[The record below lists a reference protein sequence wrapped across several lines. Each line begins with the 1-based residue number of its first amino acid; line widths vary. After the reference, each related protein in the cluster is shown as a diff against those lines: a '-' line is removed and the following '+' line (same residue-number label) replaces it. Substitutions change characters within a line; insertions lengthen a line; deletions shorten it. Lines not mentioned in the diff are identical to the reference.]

1 MQGAVVTVVDAAT
14 VKVEKPSA
22 DATMLS
28 VLALPEAAIV
38 SRKWVEGGANLKL
51 SANGTG
57 PFQLKSYE
65 PAVRASLTRNP
76 RYFVSGQP
84 YLDGVDFRMIKSDD
98 ARVNAL
104 RSQSLD
110 MIDFVPWKD
119 IDVLRRNAGTRIDT
133 AGGAFMSVWFNTGKK
148 PFDDARVR
156 RAVSYAIDREAVSKA
171 AFFGYGKPIYGAP
184 TPEDSPYYDKSLDGT
199 YKRDTAK
206 ARALLAEAGYGNG
219 VDASMVVF
227 QGLGIYTTMAQVVQA
242 NLKEVGINLKLEP
255 VEWATLVERKNRGDY
270 ESMIYGVS
278 VKLPDPDAYAYY
290 LGGDSSYWAKPIGY
304 RDPELEKLL
313 AQGRALTDPK
323 ARQPIY
329 QQAEK
334 RILETSPW
342 VFVSWREQ
350 AQGYLRKVQGYTQLG
365 GALSES
371 SPGISLPTMWPSERA
386 GMLPFL
392 LRRLGSAAITLAL
405 ATGVVFIAIHL
416 LPGDPVAIML
426 GDQAGSDPVAVA
438 RVRAQLGLDL
448 PLGTQFTHWAG
459 ALARGDL
466 GVSLRTGEPV
476 ADELARRIPRSLE
489 LIGAGLLIAVLLGV
503 PLGVVA
509 ARSRGRL
516 AGALAAVIAVAGFSA
531 PVFVLGILLV
541 LLFSLALGWLPSSG
555 FVPFSDDPL
564 QHCLALILPSLTIG
578 LNFMGVVARMTRASL
593 ADVMGRDYVKLAR
606 AKGMPR
612 GRAIL
617 RHALPNALVPVIAIV
632 GVRAGNL
639 LGGTVIIEAL
649 FDWPG
654 LSSLLVSAAFS
665 RDYPV
670 IQGSL
675 LAIFALFILISL
687 VIDLAQGFVDPRI
700 RRPSA

>member
-1 MQGAVVTVVDAAT
+1 
-14 VKVEKPSA
+14 
-22 DATMLS
+22 
-28 VLALPEAAIV
+28 
-38 SRKWVEGGANLKL
+38 
-51 SANGTG
+51 
-57 PFQLKSYE
+57 
-65 PAVRASLTRNP
+65 
-76 RYFVSGQP
+76 
-84 YLDGVDFRMIKSDD
+84 
-98 ARVNAL
+98 
-104 RSQSLD
+104 
-110 MIDFVPWKD
+110 
-119 IDVLRRNAGTRIDT
+119 
-133 AGGAFMSVWFNTGKK
+133 
-148 PFDDARVR
+148 
-156 RAVSYAIDREAVSKA
+156 
-171 AFFGYGKPIYGAP
+171 
-184 TPEDSPYYDKSLDGT
+184 
-199 YKRDTAK
+199 
-206 ARALLAEAGYGNG
+206 
-219 VDASMVVF
+219 
-227 QGLGIYTTMAQVVQA
+227 
-242 NLKEVGINLKLEP
+242 
-255 VEWATLVERKNRGDY
+255 
-270 ESMIYGVS
+270 
-278 VKLPDPDAYAYY
+278 
-290 LGGDSSYWAKPIGY
+290 
-304 RDPELEKLL
+304 
-313 AQGRALTDPK
+313 
-323 ARQPIY
+323 
-329 QQAEK
+329 
-334 RILETSPW
+334 
-342 VFVSWREQ
+342 
-350 AQGYLRKVQGYTQLG
+350 
-365 GALSES
+365 
-371 SPGISLPTMWPSERA
+371 
-386 GMLPFL
+386 MLPFL

-503 PLGVVA
+503 PLGAVA

>member
-1 MQGAVVTVVDAAT
+1 
-14 VKVEKPSA
+14 PS
-22 DATMLS
+22 
-28 VLALPEAAIV
+28 LA
-38 SRKWVEGGANLKL
+38 
-51 SANGTG
+51 
-57 PFQLKSYE
+57 
-65 PAVRASLTRNP
+65 RNP

-119 IDVLRRNAGTRIDT
+119 IDVLRRNAGTKIDT

-329 QQAEK
+329 QRAEK

-371 SPGISLPTMWPSERA
+371 SPGISLPTMW
-386 GMLPFL
+386 L
-392 LRRLGSAAITLAL
+392 
-405 ATGVVFIAIHL
+405 
-416 LPGDPVAIML
+416 
-426 GDQAGSDPVAVA
+426 
-438 RVRAQLGLDL
+438 
-448 PLGTQFTHWAG
+448 
-459 ALARGDL
+459 
-466 GVSLRTGEPV
+466 
-476 ADELARRIPRSLE
+476 
-489 LIGAGLLIAVLLGV
+489 
-503 PLGVVA
+503 
-509 ARSRGRL
+509 
-516 AGALAAVIAVAGFSA
+516 
-531 PVFVLGILLV
+531 
-541 LLFSLALGWLPSSG
+541 
-555 FVPFSDDPL
+555 
-564 QHCLALILPSLTIG
+564 
-578 LNFMGVVARMTRASL
+578 
-593 ADVMGRDYVKLAR
+593 K
-606 AKGMPR
+606 
-612 GRAIL
+612 
-617 RHALPNALVPVIAIV
+617 
-632 GVRAGNL
+632 
-639 LGGTVIIEAL
+639 
-649 FDWPG
+649 
-654 LSSLLVSAAFS
+654 
-665 RDYPV
+665 
-670 IQGSL
+670 
-675 LAIFALFILISL
+675 
-687 VIDLAQGFVDPRI
+687 
-700 RRPSA
+700 

>member
-1 MQGAVVTVVDAAT
+1 MVDAAT

-350 AQGYLRKVQGYTQLG
+350 AQGYLRKVQAT
-365 GALSES
+365 
-371 SPGISLPTMWPSERA
+371 PS
-386 GMLPFL
+386 
-392 LRRLGSAAITLAL
+392 
-405 ATGVVFIAIHL
+405 
-416 LPGDPVAIML
+416 
-426 GDQAGSDPVAVA
+426 
-438 RVRAQLGLDL
+438 
-448 PLGTQFTHWAG
+448 WAG
-459 ALARGDL
+459 R
-466 GVSLRTGEPV
+466 
-476 ADELARRIPRSLE
+476 
-489 LIGAGLLIAVLLGV
+489 
-503 PLGVVA
+503 
-509 ARSRGRL
+509 
-516 AGALAAVIAVAGFSA
+516 
-531 PVFVLGILLV
+531 
-541 LLFSLALGWLPSSG
+541 
-555 FVPFSDDPL
+555 
-564 QHCLALILPSLTIG
+564 
-578 LNFMGVVARMTRASL
+578 
-593 ADVMGRDYVKLAR
+593 
-606 AKGMPR
+606 
-612 GRAIL
+612 
-617 RHALPNALVPVIAIV
+617 
-632 GVRAGNL
+632 
-639 LGGTVIIEAL
+639 
-649 FDWPG
+649 
-654 LSSLLVSAAFS
+654 
-665 RDYPV
+665 
-670 IQGSL
+670 
-675 LAIFALFILISL
+675 
-687 VIDLAQGFVDPRI
+687 
-700 RRPSA
+700 

>member
-1 MQGAVVTVVDAAT
+1 
-14 VKVEKPSA
+14 
-22 DATMLS
+22 
-28 VLALPEAAIV
+28 
-38 SRKWVEGGANLKL
+38 
-51 SANGTG
+51 
-57 PFQLKSYE
+57 
-65 PAVRASLTRNP
+65 
-76 RYFVSGQP
+76 
-84 YLDGVDFRMIKSDD
+84 
-98 ARVNAL
+98 
-104 RSQSLD
+104 
-110 MIDFVPWKD
+110 
-119 IDVLRRNAGTRIDT
+119 
-133 AGGAFMSVWFNTGKK
+133 
-148 PFDDARVR
+148 
-156 RAVSYAIDREAVSKA
+156 
-171 AFFGYGKPIYGAP
+171 
-184 TPEDSPYYDKSLDGT
+184 
-199 YKRDTAK
+199 
-206 ARALLAEAGYGNG
+206 
-219 VDASMVVF
+219 
-227 QGLGIYTTMAQVVQA
+227 
-242 NLKEVGINLKLEP
+242 
-255 VEWATLVERKNRGDY
+255 
-270 ESMIYGVS
+270 
-278 VKLPDPDAYAYY
+278 
-290 LGGDSSYWAKPIGY
+290 
-304 RDPELEKLL
+304 
-313 AQGRALTDPK
+313 
-323 ARQPIY
+323 
-329 QQAEK
+329 
-334 RILETSPW
+334 
-342 VFVSWREQ
+342 
-350 AQGYLRKVQGYTQLG
+350 
-365 GALSES
+365 
-371 SPGISLPTMWPSERA
+371 
-386 GMLPFL
+386 MLPFL
-392 LRRLGSAAITLAL
+392 FRRLASAIVTLAL

-438 RVRAQLGLDL
+438 RVRSQLGLDL

-489 LIGAGLLIAVLLGV
+489 LIGAGLLVAVLPGV

-516 AGALAAVIAVAGFSA
+516 AGAAASVVAVAGFSA

-555 FVPFSDDPL
+555 FVAFSDDPA
-564 QHCLALILPSLTIG
+564 QHLLALILPSLTIG

-593 ADVMGRDYVKLAR
+593 SDVMGRDYVKLAR
-606 AKGMPR
+606 AKGLPR
-612 GRAIL
+612 GKAIL

>member
-1 MQGAVVTVVDAAT
+1 MHKGNIMAMLRNWRRLALALGACALTAWTSGAAAAETPKPGGTLRYGTVSEIVSLDPHIYGGSAWKVLIEALYSPLAGYDKSGAIVPRLAQRWDQPDARTLVFHLRPDVTFQDGTPVTADDVKFSLDRILDAATGATLRSNLQGATVTVVDAAT
-14 VKVEKPSA
+14 VKVEKPTP

-38 SRKWVEGGANLKL
+38 SRKWVQGGANLKL

-57 PFQLKSYE
+57 PFLLKSYE
-65 PAVRASLTRNP
+65 PAVRASLVRNP
-76 RYFVSGQP
+76 RYFVTGQP

-184 TPEDSPYYDKSLDGT
+184 TPQDSPYYDKALDGT
-199 YKRDTAK
+199 YQRDTAK
-206 ARALLAEAGYGNG
+206 ARALLAEAGYANG

-290 LGGDSSYWAKPIGY
+290 LGGDSSYWAKPVGY

-350 AQGYLRKVQGYTQLG
+350 AQGYLRKVHGYTQLG

-371 SPGISLPTMWPSERA
+371 SPGISLPTMW
-386 GMLPFL
+386 
-392 LRRLGSAAITLAL
+392 
-405 ATGVVFIAIHL
+405 
-416 LPGDPVAIML
+416 
-426 GDQAGSDPVAVA
+426 
-438 RVRAQLGLDL
+438 
-448 PLGTQFTHWAG
+448 
-459 ALARGDL
+459 
-466 GVSLRTGEPV
+466 
-476 ADELARRIPRSLE
+476 
-489 LIGAGLLIAVLLGV
+489 
-503 PLGVVA
+503 
-509 ARSRGRL
+509 
-516 AGALAAVIAVAGFSA
+516 
-531 PVFVLGILLV
+531 
-541 LLFSLALGWLPSSG
+541 
-555 FVPFSDDPL
+555 
-564 QHCLALILPSLTIG
+564 
-578 LNFMGVVARMTRASL
+578 LN
-593 ADVMGRDYVKLAR
+593 
-606 AKGMPR
+606 
-612 GRAIL
+612 
-617 RHALPNALVPVIAIV
+617 
-632 GVRAGNL
+632 
-639 LGGTVIIEAL
+639 
-649 FDWPG
+649 
-654 LSSLLVSAAFS
+654 
-665 RDYPV
+665 
-670 IQGSL
+670 
-675 LAIFALFILISL
+675 
-687 VIDLAQGFVDPRI
+687 
-700 RRPSA
+700 

>member
-1 MQGAVVTVVDAAT
+1 MTFKQTWRRMAQLVGACAQAPPAAGAQAADTPKPGGTLRYGTVSEIVSLDPHVYGGSAWKVLIEALYSPLAGYDKSGAIVPRLAQSWDQPDARTIVFHLRPDVAFQDGTPVTADDVKFSLDRILDPATGATLRSNLLGATVTVVDPAT
-14 VKVEKPSA
+14 VKVEKPSP

-38 SRKWVEGGANLKL
+38 SRKWVESGANLKL

-65 PAVRASLTRNP
+65 PAVRASLVRNP
-76 RYFVSGQP
+76 RYFVAGQP

-119 IDVLRRNAGTRIDT
+119 IDVLRRNAGTKIDT
-133 AGGAFMSVWFNTGKK
+133 AGGAFMSVWFNTSKK

-206 ARALLAEAGYGNG
+206 ARALLAEAGYANG

-270 ESMIYGVS
+270 DSMIYGVS

-313 AQGRALTDPK
+313 AEGRALTDPK

-350 AQGYLRKVQGYTQLG
+350 AQGYLRKVHGYTQLG

-371 SPGISLPTMWPSERA
+371 SPGISLPTMW
-386 GMLPFL
+386 
-392 LRRLGSAAITLAL
+392 I
-405 ATGVVFIAIHL
+405 
-416 LPGDPVAIML
+416 
-426 GDQAGSDPVAVA
+426 
-438 RVRAQLGLDL
+438 
-448 PLGTQFTHWAG
+448 
-459 ALARGDL
+459 
-466 GVSLRTGEPV
+466 
-476 ADELARRIPRSLE
+476 
-489 LIGAGLLIAVLLGV
+489 
-503 PLGVVA
+503 
-509 ARSRGRL
+509 
-516 AGALAAVIAVAGFSA
+516 
-531 PVFVLGILLV
+531 
-541 LLFSLALGWLPSSG
+541 
-555 FVPFSDDPL
+555 
-564 QHCLALILPSLTIG
+564 
-578 LNFMGVVARMTRASL
+578 N
-593 ADVMGRDYVKLAR
+593 
-606 AKGMPR
+606 
-612 GRAIL
+612 
-617 RHALPNALVPVIAIV
+617 
-632 GVRAGNL
+632 
-639 LGGTVIIEAL
+639 
-649 FDWPG
+649 
-654 LSSLLVSAAFS
+654 
-665 RDYPV
+665 
-670 IQGSL
+670 
-675 LAIFALFILISL
+675 
-687 VIDLAQGFVDPRI
+687 
-700 RRPSA
+700 

>member
-1 MQGAVVTVVDAAT
+1 
-14 VKVEKPSA
+14 
-22 DATMLS
+22 
-28 VLALPEAAIV
+28 
-38 SRKWVEGGANLKL
+38 
-51 SANGTG
+51 
-57 PFQLKSYE
+57 
-65 PAVRASLTRNP
+65 
-76 RYFVSGQP
+76 
-84 YLDGVDFRMIKSDD
+84 
-98 ARVNAL
+98 
-104 RSQSLD
+104 
-110 MIDFVPWKD
+110 
-119 IDVLRRNAGTRIDT
+119 
-133 AGGAFMSVWFNTGKK
+133 
-148 PFDDARVR
+148 
-156 RAVSYAIDREAVSKA
+156 
-171 AFFGYGKPIYGAP
+171 
-184 TPEDSPYYDKSLDGT
+184 
-199 YKRDTAK
+199 
-206 ARALLAEAGYGNG
+206 
-219 VDASMVVF
+219 
-227 QGLGIYTTMAQVVQA
+227 
-242 NLKEVGINLKLEP
+242 
-255 VEWATLVERKNRGDY
+255 
-270 ESMIYGVS
+270 
-278 VKLPDPDAYAYY
+278 
-290 LGGDSSYWAKPIGY
+290 
-304 RDPELEKLL
+304 
-313 AQGRALTDPK
+313 
-323 ARQPIY
+323 
-329 QQAEK
+329 
-334 RILETSPW
+334 
-342 VFVSWREQ
+342 
-350 AQGYLRKVQGYTQLG
+350 
-365 GALSES
+365 
-371 SPGISLPTMWPSERA
+371 
-386 GMLPFL
+386 MLPFL

-516 AGALAAVIAVAGFSA
+516 VGALAAVIAVAGFSA

>member
-1 MQGAVVTVVDAAT
+1 
-14 VKVEKPSA
+14 
-22 DATMLS
+22 
-28 VLALPEAAIV
+28 
-38 SRKWVEGGANLKL
+38 
-51 SANGTG
+51 
-57 PFQLKSYE
+57 
-65 PAVRASLTRNP
+65 
-76 RYFVSGQP
+76 
-84 YLDGVDFRMIKSDD
+84 
-98 ARVNAL
+98 
-104 RSQSLD
+104 
-110 MIDFVPWKD
+110 
-119 IDVLRRNAGTRIDT
+119 
-133 AGGAFMSVWFNTGKK
+133 
-148 PFDDARVR
+148 
-156 RAVSYAIDREAVSKA
+156 
-171 AFFGYGKPIYGAP
+171 
-184 TPEDSPYYDKSLDGT
+184 
-199 YKRDTAK
+199 
-206 ARALLAEAGYGNG
+206 
-219 VDASMVVF
+219 
-227 QGLGIYTTMAQVVQA
+227 
-242 NLKEVGINLKLEP
+242 
-255 VEWATLVERKNRGDY
+255 
-270 ESMIYGVS
+270 
-278 VKLPDPDAYAYY
+278 
-290 LGGDSSYWAKPIGY
+290 
-304 RDPELEKLL
+304 
-313 AQGRALTDPK
+313 
-323 ARQPIY
+323 
-329 QQAEK
+329 
-334 RILETSPW
+334 
-342 VFVSWREQ
+342 
-350 AQGYLRKVQGYTQLG
+350 
-365 GALSES
+365 
-371 SPGISLPTMWPSERA
+371 
-386 GMLPFL
+386 MLPFL

-438 RVRAQLGLDL
+438 RVRTQLGLDL